1 MTAHDHRDA
10 DSPAPTGPAAPHDHA
25 GDDHASH
32 DHAGHDHAG
41 HTHHD
46 HEGPAHAGHSHGA
59 GGHAGHSHGAG
70 GHAGHSHGSSSE
82 TRTAIAALITVSFMV
97 VEAIGGVLS
106 GSLALLADAAHML
119 TDAVALALAWWAFR
133 MTRRPA
139 SAAMSYG
146 HHRMTVLVAFANSVA
161 LLLLTAWIVVEAV
174 ERFSDPVAIDA
185 ETMGIVALLGLGA
198 NVASFFVLAGG
209 ERNMNIRGAI
219 LHVLSDL
226 LGSVGAV
233 IAALVIW
240 LTGWVPIDPIL
251 SLVVA
256 VLLLRATIS
265 LMRESAHV
273 LLEGA
278 PEGAEGPA
286 IAADLAQAV
295 PGVEEAHHVHAW
307 TLAEG
312 RLNAT
317 LHVVVAE
324 GVEAAPVVRAVKARL
339 AERFAI
345 AHATVEAERP
355 GDCADGHAAIAPKP
369 ATP

>member
-1 MTAHDHRDA
+1 MSSHDHRD
-10 DSPAPTGPAAPHDHA
+10 DDGPAPVGAAHA
-25 GDDHASH
+25 GH
-32 DHAGHDHAG
+32 DHAGHDHAAHAG
-41 HTHHD
+41 HAHHD
-46 HEGPAHAGHSHGA
+46 HDGPAHAGHA
-59 GGHAGHSHGAG
+59 HAGHSHGAG

-97 VEAIGGVLS
+97 VEAIGGVVS

-133 MTRRPA
+133 MARRPA
-139 SAAMSYG
+139 SPAMSYG

-161 LLLLTAWIVVEAV
+161 LLLLTAWIVVEAA

-256 VLLLRATIS
+256 ALLLRATLS

-278 PEGAEGPA
+278 PEGADGPA
-286 IAADLAQAV
+286 IVADLPEAV
-295 PGVEEAHHVHAW
+295 PGVEECHHVHAW

-317 LHVVVAE
+317 LHVVVAD
-324 GVEAAPVVRAVKARL
+324 GVETATVVRRVKARL
-339 AERFAI
+339 AERFGI
-345 AHATVEAERP
+345 AHATIEVERP
-355 GDCADGHAAIAPKP
+355 GDCADGHAGTTPKP
-369 ATP
+369 AMP

>member
-1 MTAHDHRDA
+1 MSAHNHRDDDPAHDHDGG
-10 DSPAPTGPAAPHDHA
+10 DHTGHAA
-25 GDDHASH
+25 
-32 DHAGHDHAG
+32 HAGHA
-41 HTHHD
+41 HHD
-46 HEGPAHAGHSHGA
+46 HDGPAHAGHAHG
-59 GGHAGHSHGAG
+59 GHSHAGHSHGG
-70 GHAGHSHGSSSE
+70 HSHAGHSHGSSSE
-82 TRTAIAALITVSFMV
+82 TRTAIAGLITIGFMV
-97 VEAIGGVLS
+97 IEAIGGVLS

-119 TDAVALALAWWAFR
+119 TDAVALGLAWWAFR
-133 MTRRPA
+133 MVRRPA
-139 SAAMSYG
+139 SPTMSYG

-174 ERFSDPVAIDA
+174 ERFADPVAIDA
-185 ETMGIVALLGLGA
+185 ETMGIVALAGLGA

-256 VLLLRATIS
+256 GLLLRATIS

-278 PEGAEGPA
+278 PSGAEGPE
-286 IAADLAQAV
+286 IAADLAAEV
-295 PGVEEAHHVHAW
+295 PGVEECHHVHAW

-317 LHVVVAE
+317 MHVVVTDGAE
-324 GVEAAPVVRAVKARL
+324 PGRVVRDVKVRL
-339 AERFAI
+339 AERFGI
-345 AHATVEAERP
+345 AHATVEVERP
-355 GDCADGHAAIAPKP
+355 GDCADATTPARPAAGAPAAP
-369 ATP
+369 

>member
-1 MTAHDHRDA
+1 MSSHDHRDDDGKA
-10 DSPAPTGPAAPHDHA
+10 PAGHDHA
-25 GDDHASH
+25 AHAGHAHHDHDGPA
-32 DHAGHDHAG
+32 HAGHDHAG
-41 HTHHD
+41 H
-46 HEGPAHAGHSHGA
+46 S
-59 GGHAGHSHGAG
+59 HAGHSHGAG

-82 TRTAIAALITVSFMV
+82 TRTAVAAAITVSFMV
-97 VEAIGGVLS
+97 VEAIGGVVS

-139 SAAMSYG
+139 SATMSYG

-286 IAADLAQAV
+286 IAADLAATV

-317 LHVVVAE
+317 LHVVVTE
-324 GVEAAPVVRAVKARL
+324 GMETAPVVRKVKARL
-339 AERFAI
+339 SERFGI

-355 GDCADGHAAIAPKP
+355 GDCADGHAGPRQQA

>member
-1 MTAHDHRDA
+1 MSSHDHRDDDGPGGHA
-10 DSPAPTGPAAPHDHA
+10 GHAAHAGHAHHDHDGPA
-25 GDDHASH
+25 
-32 DHAGHDHAG
+32 HAGHDHAG
-41 HTHHD
+41 HS
-46 HEGPAHAGHSHGA
+46 P
-59 GGHAGHSHGAG
+59 GGG

-82 TRTAIAALITVSFMV
+82 TRTAIAAAITVSFMV
-97 VEAIGGVLS
+97 VEAIGGVVS

-133 MTRRPA
+133 MVRRPA
-139 SAAMSYG
+139 SATMSFG

-161 LLLLTAWIVVEAV
+161 LLLLTAWIVIEAV
-174 ERFSDPVAIDA
+174 QRFAEPVAIDA
-185 ETMGIVALLGLGA
+185 ETMGIVALAGLGA
-198 NVASFFVLAGG
+198 NIAAFFVLAGG

-286 IAADLAQAV
+286 IAADLTETV

-317 LHVVVAE
+317 LHVVVADGME
-324 GVEAAPVVRAVKARL
+324 TAPVVRKVKARL
-339 AERFAI
+339 AERFGI
-345 AHATVEAERP
+345 AHSTVEVERP
-355 GDCADGHAAIAPKP
+355 GDCTDAERAAE
-369 ATP
+369 

>member
-1 MTAHDHRDA
+1 MPMSSHDHRD
-10 DSPAPTGPAAPHDHA
+10 DPAGMP
-25 GDDHASH
+25 
-32 DHAGHDHAG
+32 AGHDH
-41 HTHHD
+41 
-46 HEGPAHAGHSHGA
+46 PAHAGHAHHDHARPDHAGHEH
-59 GGHAGHSHGAG
+59 GGHDHPAAAAHSHAGHSHAGHGHSHGAG

-97 VEAIGGVLS
+97 VEAVGGVVS

-139 SAAMSYG
+139 SPAMSYG

-174 ERFSDPVAIDA
+174 ERFADPVAIDA
-185 ETMGIVALLGLGA
+185 ETMGLVALLGLGA
-198 NVASFFVLAGG
+198 NVASFLVLAGG

-256 VLLLRATIS
+256 GLLLRATLS

-286 IAADLAQAV
+286 IAADLAATV
-295 PGVEEAHHVHAW
+295 PGVAEAHHVHAW

-324 GVEAAPVVRAVKARL
+324 GAEPAPVVRKVKARL
-339 AERFAI
+339 SERFGI
-345 AHATVEAERP
+345 AHATVEVERP
-355 GDCADGHAAIAPKP
+355 GDCADGARAPG
-369 ATP
+369 